1 MMKKYLILAGLA
13 ALALPTVVS
22 LNAQQQKIDP
32 AIVDR
37 YVAATWKGAPE
48 AWKTRVT
55 QDDTQRICTASANN
69 PQGAD
74 FDKILAREQ
83 ASVVYP
89 ADGNVVGDWKKGER
103 VAQVGTGGQFS
114 DAADGPRGGNCY
126 ACHQIAPKELSY
138 GTLGPTL
145 VGYGR
150 DRKFDK
156 EEAKKTYSKVF
167 NAMSIVPCSQMP
179 RFGYHQFL
187 TQEQIKDVVGLLFD
201 PESPVNK

>member
-1 MMKKYLILAGLA
+1 MKKCLILAGLA
-13 ALALPTVVS
+13 ALSLPAAIS

-32 AIVDR
+32 TIVDR
-37 YVAATWKGAPE
+37 YVATTWKGAPE
-48 AWKTRVT
+48 AWKARVT

-89 ADGNVVGDWKKGER
+89 ADGNVIGDWQKGER

-150 DRKFDK
+150 DRKFDR
-156 EEAKKTYSKVF
+156 EEAKRTYSKVF

>member
-1 MMKKYLILAGLA
+1 MKKFLILSGLA
-13 ALALPTVVS
+13 ALTLPAAIS

-37 YVAATWKGAPE
+37 YVAATWKSAPE
-48 AWKTRVT
+48 AWKSRVT
-55 QDDTQRICTASANN
+55 QDETQRVCTATDNN
-69 PQGAD
+69 PPGAE
-74 FDKILAREQ
+74 FDKVLAREQ

-89 ADGNVVGDWKKGER
+89 ADGNVIGDWQKGER

-138 GTLGPTL
+138 GTLGPSL

-156 EEAKKTYSKVF
+156 EEAKKTFAKIF

-201 PESPVNK
+201 PASPVNK

>member
-1 MMKKYLILAGLA
+1 MKKFLILAGLA
-13 ALALPTVVS
+13 AVTLPAVVS
-22 LNAQQQKIDP
+22 LYAQQQKIDP

-48 AWKTRVT
+48 AWKARVM

-89 ADGNVVGDWKKGER
+89 ADGNVVGDWQKGER

-138 GTLGPTL
+138 GTLGPSL

-156 EEAKKTYSKVF
+156 EEAKKTYSKIF

>member
-1 MMKKYLILAGLA
+1 MRKLLILAGLA
-13 ALALPTVVS
+13 ALTLPAAIS
-22 LNAQQQKIDP
+22 LKAQQQTIDP

-37 YVAATWKGAPE
+37 YIAATWKSAPE
-48 AWKTRVT
+48 AWKSRVT

-74 FDKILAREQ
+74 FDRILAREQ

-89 ADGNVVGDWKKGER
+89 ADGNVIGDWQKGER

-126 ACHQIAPKELSY
+126 ACHQITPKELSY
-138 GTLGPTL
+138 GTLGPSL
-145 VGYGR
+145 AGYGK

-156 EEAKKTYSKVF
+156 EEAKKTYSKIF

-187 TQEQIKDVVGLLFD
+187 TQEQIRDVVGLLFD

>member
-1 MMKKYLILAGLA
+1 MKKFLILSGLA
-13 ALALPTVVS
+13 ALTLPAAIS

-37 YVAATWKGAPE
+37 YVAATWKSAPE
-48 AWKTRVT
+48 AWKSRVT
-55 QDDTQRICTASANN
+55 QDETQRVCTATDNN
-69 PQGAD
+69 PPGAE
-74 FDKILAREQ
+74 FDKVLAREQ

-89 ADGNVVGDWKKGER
+89 ADGNVIGDWQKGER

-138 GTLGPTL
+138 GTLGPSL

-156 EEAKKTYSKVF
+156 EEAKKTYSKIF

-201 PESPVNK
+201 PASPVNK

>member
-1 MMKKYLILAGLA
+1 MRKLLILAGLA
-13 ALALPTVVS
+13 ALTLPAAVS

-37 YVAATWKGAPE
+37 YVAATWKSAPE
-48 AWKTRVT
+48 AWKSRVT

-74 FDKILAREQ
+74 FDRILAREQ

-89 ADGNVVGDWKKGER
+89 ADGNVIGDWQKGER

-138 GTLGPTL
+138 GTLGPSL
-145 VGYGR
+145 AGYGK

-156 EEAKKTYSKVF
+156 EEAKKTYSKIF

-187 TQEQIKDVVGLLFD
+187 TQEQIRDVVGLLFD
-201 PESPVNK
+201 PASPVNK

>member
-1 MMKKYLILAGLA
+1 MKKFLILAGLA
-13 ALALPTVVS
+13 ALTLPAAIS

-37 YVAATWKGAPE
+37 YVAATWKSAPE
-48 AWKTRVT
+48 AWKSRVT
-55 QDDTQRICTASANN
+55 QDETQRVCTATDNN
-69 PQGAD
+69 PPGAE
-74 FDKILAREQ
+74 FDKVLAREQ

-89 ADGNVVGDWKKGER
+89 ADGNVIGDWQKGER

-138 GTLGPTL
+138 GTLGPSL

-156 EEAKKTYSKVF
+156 EEAKKTFAKIF

-201 PESPVNK
+201 PASPVNK

>member
-1 MMKKYLILAGLA
+1 MKKFLILAGIA
-13 ALALPTVVS
+13 ALSLPAVVS

-37 YVAATWKGAPE
+37 YVAATWNGAPE
-48 AWKTRVT
+48 AWKARVT
-55 QDDTQRICTASANN
+55 QDDTQRICTASDNN

-74 FDKILAREQ
+74 FEKMLAREQ

-103 VAQVGTGGQFS
+103 VAQIGTGGQFS

-156 EEAKKTYSKVF
+156 DEAKKTYSKVF

-187 TQEQIKDVVGLLFD
+187 TQEQIRDVVGLLFD

>member
-1 MMKKYLILAGLA
+1 MKKFLILAGLA
-13 ALALPTVVS
+13 AVTIPATLS

-37 YVAATWKGAPE
+37 YVAATWKSAPE
-48 AWKTRVT
+48 AWKGRVA
-55 QDDTQRICTASANN
+55 QDDTQKICTTSANN

-74 FDKILAREQ
+74 FDRILAREQ

-89 ADGNVVGDWKKGER
+89 ADGNVVGDWQKGER

-126 ACHQIAPKELSY
+126 ACHQIAPREVSY
-138 GTLGPTL
+138 GTLGPSL
-145 VGYGR
+145 VGYGK

-156 EEAKKTYSKVF
+156 EEARKAYSKVF